1 MLNAFGFTFP
11 VHTYLC
17 RVNILQAEKVSKS
30 FGDRVLFSDVTF
42 GLNHGQKLALVG
54 SNGAGK
60 STLLSIL
67 NGKEI
72 PDEGKVT
79 MRKDIRMAFLPQQP
93 EFNPQHTV
101 SEALFHAGNP
111 ALDAIRDYEA
121 CLDLQQRHPAP
132 DLDEKLQACIRKIDE
147 LKAWDIE
154 AKVAQILGKL
164 NIHQLE
170 QKMGTL
176 SGGQRKRVA
185 LAELLI
191 NEPELLILDEPTNHL
206 DIEMIEW
213 LEYYLSQSNL
223 SLLMVSHD
231 RYFMDKVCSG
241 ILELDRK
248 QLFYYKGNYAYYLE
262 KKAQQQFVE
271 NREIEKAR
279 NLLVKELEWMRRMPK
294 ARGTKSKARIDAF
307 YDLKETADKR
317 MHEKQVQLEV
327 KMNRLGSKILE
338 LIKISKNY
346 GEHKIIEP
354 FTYTFKKGEK
364 IGIVGRN
371 GSGKSTFLNIL
382 TGAMQ
387 SDTGKVVVGE
397 TIVFGYYQQ
406 EKLPFSDDK
415 RVIEVVRD
423 IADVIPMANGTHL
436 SASQLLQLFL
446 FSPDMQ
452 YSFVSKLSGGEKRRL
467 FLCTVLMKN
476 PNFLILDE
484 PTNDLDIPTLNVL
497 EEFLENF
504 QGCVL
509 IVSHDRYFLDR
520 ICDHLFIF
528 EGDGKIRDFNGN
540 YTDYRDEVAQR
551 QIEKRQET
559 EKTKETTQYS
569 EAAKTEKRKPSYK
582 EQREFEQLELEIAS
596 LEKENKELEA
606 KLSEGNLSLD
616 ELNRVSKRIG
626 EINTTLEI
634 KTNRWI
640 ELAEIVG

>member
-1 MLNAFGFTFP
+1 
-11 VHTYLC
+11 
-17 RVNILQAEKVSKS
+17 VNILQAEKVSKS
-30 FGDRVLFSDVTF
+30 FGDRILFKDVTF

-54 SNGAGK
+54 SNGTGK

-67 NGKEI
+67 NGKEM
-72 PDEGKVT
+72 PDEGRVT
-79 MRKDIRMAFLPQQP
+79 MRKDIRVAFLPQQP
-93 EFNPQHTV
+93 LFNPEHSV
-101 SEALFHAGNP
+101 SEALFHTANP
-111 ALDAIRDYEA
+111 ALDVIRDYEA
-121 CLDLQQRHPAP
+121 FLDSGEEN
-132 DLDEKLQACIRKIDE
+132 DEKMQEYIRRIDE

-164 NIHQLE
+164 NIHQLD

-185 LAELLI
+185 LADLLI

-231 RYFMDKVCSG
+231 RYFIDRVCSG

-248 QLFYYKGNYAYYLE
+248 QLFFYKGNYPYYLE
-262 KKAQQQFVE
+262 KKANQQFVE

-338 LIKISKNY
+338 LIKISKSY
-346 GEHKIIEP
+346 GDKQIIEP

-371 GSGKSTFLNIL
+371 GSGKSTFLNML
-382 TGAMQ
+382 TGGMQ
-387 SDTGKVVVGE
+387 SDTGKVIVGE

-436 SASQLLQLFL
+436 SAAQLLQLFL
-446 FSPDMQ
+446 FSPDTQ
-452 YSFVSKLSGGEKRRL
+452 YNYVSKLSGGEKRRL

-497 EEFLENF
+497 EDFLENF

-520 ICDHLFIF
+520 LCDHLFIF
-528 EGDGKIRDFNGN
+528 EGEGKIRDFNGN
-540 YTDYRDEVAQR
+540 YTDYREDVAKKLT
-551 QIEKRQET
+551 EKKQES
-559 EKTKETTQYS
+559 EKTKDILAQFEPT
-569 EAAKTEKRKPSYK
+569 KKEKRKPSYK
-582 EQREFEQLELEIAS
+582 EQKEYEQLEQDIEALEQEI
-596 LEKENKELEA
+596 KNLEA
-606 KLSEGNLSLD
+606 KLSQGDLPLD
-616 ELNRVSKRIG
+616 ELNRISLRIG
-626 EINTTLEI
+626 EITGLLEM
-634 KTNRWI
+634 KTNRWL
-640 ELAEIVG
+640 ELAEIVVG

>member
-1 MLNAFGFTFP
+1 M
-11 VHTYLC
+11 
-17 RVNILQAEKVSKS
+17 NILQAEKVSKS
-30 FGDRVLFSDVTF
+30 FGDRVLFRDVTF

-54 SNGAGK
+54 SNGTGK

-93 EFNPQHTV
+93 EFNPEHTV

-111 ALDAIRDYEA
+111 ALDAISDYEA
-121 CLDLQQRHPAP
+121 CLEMQQSNP
-132 DLDEKLQACIRKIDE
+132 DPEVDEKLQACIRKIDE

-213 LEYYLSQSNL
+213 LEYYLSQSKL

-346 GEHKIIEP
+346 GEQKIIEP

-452 YSFVSKLSGGEKRRL
+452 YNYVSKLSGGEKRRL
-467 FLCTVLMKN
+467 FLCTVLMNN

-497 EEFLENF
+497 EDFLENF
-504 QGCVL
+504 QGCVI

-528 EGDGKIRDFNGN
+528 EGEGRIRDFNGN
-540 YTDYRDEVAQR
+540 YTDYREEVAQI
-551 QIEKRQET
+551 QT
-559 EKTKETTQYS
+559 EKKQES
-569 EAAKTEKRKPSYK
+569 EKGKGLNAKTEAPKTEKRKPSYK
-582 EQREFEQLELEIAS
+582 EQREYEQLESEIAA
-596 LEKENKELEA
+596 LEKENKELET

-616 ELNRVSKRIG
+616 ELNRISQRIG
-626 EINTTLEI
+626 EINAALDT
-634 KTNRWI
+634 KTNRWL
-640 ELAEIVG
+640 ELAEIIGV